1 MNISRSTLLY
11 IIMALII
18 IAAVLILARAL
29 LRPTYSIDVRLLP
42 LSANGNITYNGL
54 YPYNTTYMRI
64 IVNNT
69 GGSAMKNLPIVFYVN
84 GRIYNTTN
92 ATIPGRESVPIPIN
106 YTFMASGNYT
116 FTATADPAGLFD
128 ISDRNL
134 ATSSVSIDVNSAAT
148 PLQYET
154 LPQNGIVKSE
164 DALLKT
170 EGIGTSYLFGNVYN
184 ASYFTDMLGSKI
196 SGVLLTYM
204 APYTASIYSAY
215 ARYENGSRAFTAWIQ
230 GTESPY
236 VIARLLETRN
246 ISIENRSI
254 DGVKVYYG
262 SISSNSSY
270 CSDYSSG
277 WTKITFYPSNSV
289 NCTAF
294 VNGRN
299 VSFEHKIGSAL
310 NASNTLLGY
319 SGRFFYSNNVTQ
331 LGTGVVYNPDNIS
344 IVDLFYNRYGDFATV
359 SSRTYNA
366 LSFTPVCA
374 GEIYNAT
381 DNSSICSSSI
391 IGLAKP
397 LNGYALTNT
406 TEFFPNYKFTVYSIV
421 NSSNISTSY
430 QSGINLIN
438 SLGVNQRAVDF
449 ASYFK
454 DSCGTGNQSLSCSV
468 NSFNYTTD
476 TANIMIG
483 NEFGK
488 SIELRSAECYFVL
501 GSPTV
506 FNSIIPSGSE
516 RNVSLNCGS
525 IGSASVGTMMNYN
538 LELNYTYNGI
548 AHETNGSVNITE
560 IFS

>member
-1 MNISRSTLLY
+1 
-11 IIMALII
+11 
-18 IAAVLILARAL
+18 
-29 LRPTYSIDVRLLP
+29 
-42 LSANGNITYNGL
+42 
-54 YPYNTTYMRI
+54 
-64 IVNNT
+64 
-69 GGSAMKNLPIVFYVN
+69 
-84 GRIYNTTN
+84 
-92 ATIPGRESVPIPIN
+92 
-106 YTFMASGNYT
+106 
-116 FTATADPAGLFD
+116 
-128 ISDRNL
+128 
-134 ATSSVSIDVNSAAT
+134 
-148 PLQYET
+148 
-154 LPQNGIVKSE
+154 
-164 DALLKT
+164 
-170 EGIGTSYLFGNVYN
+170 
-184 ASYFTDMLGSKI
+184 
-196 SGVLLTYM
+196 
-204 APYTASIYSAY
+204 
-215 ARYENGSRAFTAWIQ
+215 
-230 GTESPY
+230 
-236 VIARLLETRN
+236 
-246 ISIENRSI
+246 
-254 DGVKVYYG
+254 
-262 SISSNSSY
+262 
-270 CSDYSSG
+270 
-277 WTKITFYPSNSV
+277 
-289 NCTAF
+289 
-294 VNGRN
+294 
-299 VSFEHKIGSAL
+299 
-310 NASNTLLGY
+310 
-319 SGRFFYSNNVTQ
+319 
-331 LGTGVVYNPDNIS
+331 
-344 IVDLFYNRYGDFATV
+344 
-359 SSRTYNA
+359 
-366 LSFTPVCA
+366 
-374 GEIYNAT
+374 
-381 DNSSICSSSI
+381 
-391 IGLAKP
+391 LAKP